1 MTKLYLSNYTVEL
14 YRERF
19 GVPQP
24 LGSGLLIT
32 FQDKYLIIS
41 AYHVID
47 MEDERIR
54 IENDPDEADIPQDD
68 MERIMAKGKDI
79 FFAIN
84 DNVKSVVLT
93 AHYDADT
100 KEPIF
105 SDDVEWCV
113 CELSEEI
120 VKYFIEKGK
129 SFYEIDENL
138 SLNIESGT
146 QIIVSGYPGYAQKGK
161 EEVCRSF
168 KSELIEEFKMTES
181 GLFKVHFNQF
191 KAYCLEL
198 EKEIQ
203 IPPREG
209 ISGMS
214 GGGLWYLTV
223 DNCVPLGIIIKQDP
237 NENYVEGF
245 SLTEILKSYTKEY
258 IYEKLN

>member
-1 MTKLYLSNYTVEL
+1 MKKLYTHSYTIEL

-32 FQDKYLIIS
+32 SQGKYLIIS

-54 IENDPDEADIPQDD
+54 IENDPDEANIPQDD
-68 MERIMAKGKDI
+68 MEGIMTKGKDTYFVI
-79 FFAIN
+79 NNKVKAI
-84 DNVKSVVLT
+84 VLT

-113 CELSEEI
+113 CELSDEM
-120 VKYFIEKGK
+120 VKCLIEKGK
-129 SFYEIDENL
+129 SFYEIDKNL
-138 SLNIESGT
+138 SLNIKSDT
-146 QIIVSGYPGYAQKGK
+146 QIRVSGYPGYAQKGN

-168 KSELIEEFKMTES
+168 RSELIEEFKTTES
-181 GLFKVHFNQF
+181 GLFRVRFNQH

-223 DNCVPLGIIIKQDP
+223 DNCAPLGIIIKQDP
-237 NENYVEGF
+237 NENYIEGF
-245 SLTEILKSYTKEY
+245 SLTEILRSYTKEY
-258 IYEKLN
+258 I